1 MCVYILMANVWEKGV
16 EKKSR
21 SLLLHMNYEHKYRYK
36 ISICLNYFKKLHKRD
51 DLKRRKNEDEQA
63 RKIEKKT

>member
-1 MCVYILMANVWEKGV
+1 
-16 EKKSR
+16 
-21 SLLLHMNYEHKYRYK
+21 MNYEHKYRYK

-63 RKIEKKT
+63 REIEKKA